1 MMVNIGLLQK
11 PMWVSGWLISS
22 LMFGFTR
29 VASQNLTRAFKPRR
43 SLCKLENNNCTNANK
58 YSKCSQILER
68 DECESGWK
76 WLNCRRPVVSECYWE
91 ADRCTSVSDR
101 NGDDDICPAI
111 TNQQDCED
119 KFWFKTRPT
128 SSASCYWKESEGTSS
143 CAVDRENLEDLD
155 NLDPRVCQDL
165 AHVALIQGVCNESQ
179 ILTGDTCLAI
189 IARDKVN
196 NGKLKDDI
204 VSGCRTELSCGFG
217 FFSILDKRVRS
228 NLVFFLHYGKKV
240 RKLIGHVST
249 GDVHLRVCCS
259 ERLGLEKPQL
269 YTCFKTPNIT
279 HGFATRGQLSER
291 QSGPHVSLLRNI
303 GIKSFL

>member
-1 MMVNIGLLQK
+1 
-11 PMWVSGWLISS
+11 
-22 LMFGFTR
+22 MFGFTR

-119 KFWFKTRPT
+119 KFWFKNRPT

-155 NLDPRVCQDL
+155 NLDPRVCQEL

-204 VSGCRTELSCGFG
+204 VSGCRTELRAVV
-217 FFSILDKRVRS
+217 LA
-228 NLVFFLHYGKKV
+228 FFLFLTNVCALTLCFFCITEKKYANSLDMLALATYIYEFAALKDLAWKNHNFTLV
-240 RKLIGHVST
+240 SKLQT
-249 GDVHLRVCCS
+249 LPMDLLRVAS
-259 ERLGLEKPQL
+259 YLKDNLGLM
-269 YTCFKTPNIT
+269 
-279 HGFATRGQLSER
+279 
-291 QSGPHVSLLRNI
+291 
-303 GIKSFL
+303 